1 MKDKVFQALEQENMA
16 SVVIYTRQFCGYCS
30 AAKKLLETKG
40 VTYQEHDA
48 THAPEVRQEMIA
60 RANGRSTF
68 PQIFID
74 ERHVGGC
81 DDLHALERA
90 GELDALLAA

>member
-1 MKDKVFQALEQENMA
+1 MA

-30 AAKKLLETKG
+30 AAKKLLESKG
-40 VTYQEHDA
+40 VTFEEHDA

-60 RANGRSTF
+60 RAGRNTF
-68 PQIFID
+68 PQIFIND
-74 ERHVGGC
+74 RHVGGC

-90 GELDALLAA
+90 GELDPLLAA

>member
-1 MKDKVFQALEQENMA
+1 MA
-16 SVVIYTRQFCGYCS
+16 SIVIYTRQFCGYCS

-40 VTYQEHDA
+40 VTYEEHDA

>member
-1 MKDKVFQALEQENMA
+1 MA
-16 SVVIYTRQFCGYCS
+16 SIDIYTRQFCGYCT
-30 AAKKLLETKG
+30 AAKKLLDAKG
-40 VTYQEHDA
+40 VAYTEHDA
-48 THAPEVRQEMIA
+48 THAPEIRQQMIQ

-74 ERHVGGC
+74 GAHVGGC

-90 GELDALLAA
+90 GKLDPLLAA

>member
-1 MKDKVFQALEQENMA
+1 MP

-40 VTYQEHDA
+40 VAFEEHDA
-48 THAPEVRQEMIA
+48 TYAPDVRQEMIK
-60 RANGRSTF
+60 RANGRNTF
-68 PQIFID
+68 PQIFIND
-74 ERHVGGC
+74 RHVGGC
-81 DDLHALERA
+81 DDLQALERA

>member
-1 MKDKVFQALEQENMA
+1 MA

-40 VTYQEHDA
+40 VTFEEHDA
-48 THAPEVRQEMIA
+48 TYAPEVRQEMIK
-60 RANGRSTF
+60 RANGRNTF
-68 PQIFID
+68 PQIFIGG
-74 ERHVGGC
+74 RHVGGC

>member
-48 THAPEVRQEMIA
+48 TYAPEIRQEMIK

-68 PQIFID
+68 PQIFIN

>member
-1 MKDKVFQALEQENMA
+1 MA

-40 VTYQEHDA
+40 VTFEEHDA

-60 RANGRSTF
+60 RAGRNTF
-68 PQIFID
+68 PQIFVGEQHI
-74 ERHVGGC
+74 GGC
-81 DDLHALERA
+81 DDMMALEFD
-90 GELDALLAA
+90 GKLDALLAA

>member
-1 MKDKVFQALEQENMA
+1 MA

-48 THAPEVRQEMIA
+48 TYAPEIRQEMIK

-81 DDLHALERA
+81 DDLHALDRA
-90 GELDALLAA
+90 GRLDPLLASAGAQG

>member
-1 MKDKVFQALEQENMA
+1 MKDKVFQALEQFNMA

-40 VTYQEHDA
+40 VAFEEHDA
-48 THAPEVRQEMIA
+48 TYAPDVRQEMIT
-60 RANGRSTF
+60 RANGRNTF
-68 PQIFID
+68 PQIFIN

>member
-1 MKDKVFQALEQENMA
+1 MA

-40 VTYQEHDA
+40 VSFEEHDA
-48 THAPEVRQEMIA
+48 TYAPDVRQEMIK
-60 RANGRSTF
+60 RAGRSTF
-68 PQIFID
+68 PQIFIN

>member
-1 MKDKVFQALEQENMA
+1 MA

-30 AAKKLLETKG
+30 AAKKLLESKG
-40 VTYQEHDA
+40 VTFEEHDA

-60 RANGRSTF
+60 RAGRNTF
-68 PQIFID
+68 PQIFIND
-74 ERHVGGC
+74 RHVGGC

>member
-1 MKDKVFQALEQENMA
+1 MNDKVFQALEQENMA

-40 VTYQEHDA
+40 VTYEEHDA
-48 THAPEVRQEMIA
+48 THAPEVRQEMIV

>member
-1 MKDKVFQALEQENMA
+1 MIFQGSEQERMVP
-16 SVVIYTRQFCGYCS
+16 VVIYTRQFCGYCS
-30 AAKKLLETKG
+30 AAKILLESMG
-40 VTYQEHDA
+40 VAFEEHDS
-48 THAPEVRQEMIA
+48 TLAPEVRQEMIL

-68 PQIFID
+68 PQIFIG

>member
-1 MKDKVFQALEQENMA
+1 MT

-30 AAKKLLETKG
+30 AAKKLLENKG
-40 VTYQEHDA
+40 VAYEEHDA
-48 THAPEVRQEMIA
+48 TNAPAVRQEMIA

-68 PQIFID
+68 PQIFIGD
-74 ERHVGGC
+74 RHVGGC

>member
-1 MKDKVFQALEQENMA
+1 MA

-48 THAPEVRQEMIA
+48 THAPEIRQEMIA

>member
-1 MKDKVFQALEQENMA
+1 MA

-40 VTYQEHDA
+40 VSFEEHDA
-48 THAPEVRQEMIA
+48 TYAPDVRQEMIK
-60 RANGRSTF
+60 RANGRTTF
-68 PQIFID
+68 PQIFIN

-81 DDLHALERA
+81 DDLQALERA

>member
-1 MKDKVFQALEQENMA
+1 MKGKVFQALEQENMA

-40 VTYQEHDA
+40 VAYQEHDA
-48 THAPEVRQEMIA
+48 TYAPEIRQEMIK